1 MCHHGVTLQLKKNVF
16 LLQVLKLQTSLL
28 FFFSFFCFFSFF
40 LLILGTLAFS
50 LAQVLRANLVGQCLK
65 VFALK
70 YFMTKGA
77 ECGLWGL
84 VDVAFVS
91 KHIMEALNETRLQ
104 PEKADRG
111 WGNRV

>member
-16 LLQVLKLQTSLL
+16 LLQVLKPQPSL
-28 FFFSFFCFFSFF
+28 FFFSLCF

-50 LAQVLRANLVGQCLK
+50 LVQILRPNLVGQCLK

-91 KHIMEALNETRLQ
+91 KHIMKALNETRLQ
-104 PEKADRG
+104 PEKANRG
-111 WGNRV
+111 WRNRV